1 MSQESDR
8 KAWLAAMQDVL
19 QEHARLLLTGQTRV
33 LDLIKQ
39 ARGEILAILAA
50 QPADWQ
56 QLHLGRVL
64 EQIDAILSAATG
76 KAAAAAADVLERA
89 WELGQL
95 MVDKPLI
102 AIGAAAEL
110 LPLQNV
116 RLLRA
121 MQQFVAGRF
130 ADVDAV
136 AHGKIDTALSLTLLG
151 GQTPQEAMRQVAD
164 AIGPGSEV
172 RARTI
177 VRTEAGRAFAS
188 AHYER
193 LLQSAK
199 LHPQL
204 HKVWR
209 RSGKLNSRD
218 EHDIMDGVAV
228 PVEAHFHVPNR
239 KGGTDAML
247 HPKDPSAPVGQVVNC
262 GCVLLSWDPRLG
274 PPPGAK
280 PFSARELERNPKK
293 AELDRLAKAKGLR
306 QEPLPGAKDAVIPD
320 AKIRRYS
327 LNHEHPS
334 GGHKARVLQSMLGFT
349 LDTADAF
356 EQALRQG
363 LLKTPAVLQ
372 DENERDKLD
381 KHRRY
386 KVMMYVTGP
395 NGKRAIV
402 TTAWKIHNDDPLQIP
417 HLLSAYIDTKINDT
431 IMGKRRK
438 E

>member
-1 MSQESDR
+1 MSQESER
-8 KAWLAAMQDVL
+8 KAWLAAMQEVL
-19 QEHARLLLTGQTRV
+19 QEHARLLLTGQARV
-33 LDLIKQ
+33 LELINQ

-199 LHPQL
+199 LYPQL

-209 RSGKLNSRD
+209 RSGKANSRD

-228 PVEAHFHVPNR
+228 PVAAHFHVPNR

-262 GCVLLSWDPRLG
+262 GCVLLSWDSRLG

-280 PFSARELERNPKK
+280 PFSARELERNPQK
-293 AELDRLAKAKGLR
+293 AGLDRLAKGLR
-306 QEPLPGAKDAVIPD
+306 QEPLPALPTYEAAKAGGAHSGFYKNARDNMGVNQLRAGIKSLQKQIDMHRGWIADPHSKPGVAH
-320 AKIRRYS
+320 AKPEDIK
-327 LNHEHPS
+327 LWQTKKWP
-334 GGHKARVLQSMLGFT
+334 GDIARQMQHMQIL
-349 LDTADAF
+349 
-356 EQALRQG
+356 QG
-363 LLKTPAVLQ
+363 LLHDK
-372 DENERDKLD
+372 ERE
-381 KHRRY
+381 
-386 KVMMYVTGP
+386 
-395 NGKRAIV
+395 
-402 TTAWKIHNDDPLQIP
+402 
-417 HLLSAYIDTKINDT
+417 
-431 IMGKRRK
+431 RK
-438 E
+438 P